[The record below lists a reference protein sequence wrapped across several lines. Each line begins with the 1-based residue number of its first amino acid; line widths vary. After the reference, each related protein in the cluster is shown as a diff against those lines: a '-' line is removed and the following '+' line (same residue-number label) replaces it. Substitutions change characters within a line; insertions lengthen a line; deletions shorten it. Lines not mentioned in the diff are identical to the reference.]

1 MGGGG
6 PGRRRRG
13 TPRPDPR
20 ATALAASRRTDL
32 ALSQGDFA
40 GAERELA
47 VAQEHYGTHD
57 PQPQHA
63 IVMARHALRIAVH
76 QGRILDARSILQQVL
91 DAGFPP
97 GTQRYAWPLLWSA
110 ATAEA
115 DARGLPAAA
124 PGRAAVLARIREA
137 AKKLPRICAVWA
149 AHGLALDA
157 ELRRAEGRETPD
169 AWAGTVAA
177 FEPLDRPHELARSC
191 YRWAESL
198 LHGSE
203 RATLGLHGR
212 TPREA
217 AVLLLTQAH
226 TAAVEMGAR
235 PLADELELL
244 AQRAASPCPARS
256 RSPRR
261 SRRPPPGA
269 ARPPSPHPPPY
280 PPNPSA

>member
-1 MGGGG
+1 
-6 PGRRRRG
+6 
-13 TPRPDPR
+13 
-20 ATALAASRRTDL
+20 
-32 ALSQGDFA
+32 
-40 GAERELA
+40 
-47 VAQEHYGTHD
+47 
-57 PQPQHA
+57 
-63 IVMARHALRIAVH
+63 MARHALRIAAH
-76 QGRILDARSILQQVL
+76 QGRILDARSILQQAL

-110 ATAEA
+110 TTAEA
-115 DARGLPAAA
+115 DARGLPAAE

-137 AKKLPRICAVWA
+137 AKKLPRLCPVWT

-157 ELRRAEGRETPD
+157 ELRRAEGRESPD
-169 AWAGTVAA
+169 SWAEAVAA
-177 FEPLDRPHELARSC
+177 FEPLERPHELARAC

-226 TAAVEMGAR
+226 TAAATMGAR
-235 PLADELELL
+235 PLAEELALL
-244 AQRAASPCPARS
+244 AQRARVPCPACS
-256 RSPRR
+256 RRPRR
-261 SRRPPPGA
+261 SRPPV
-269 ARPPSPHPPPY
+269 PSPRPRPRHPPAPS